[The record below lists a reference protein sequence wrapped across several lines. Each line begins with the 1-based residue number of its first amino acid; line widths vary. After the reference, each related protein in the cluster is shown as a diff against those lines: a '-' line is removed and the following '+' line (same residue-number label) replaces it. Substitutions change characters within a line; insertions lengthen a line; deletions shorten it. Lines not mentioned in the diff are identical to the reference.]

1 MHIKELTL
9 AEFDTFAKNH
19 ILSSY
24 YQSSSYALVMAE
36 NNYEYDLLG
45 YIDELGILKAVAL
58 ILIKKI
64 NIHHKYGYS
73 PKGFLI
79 DYFDYELLKSF
90 TNDIKKYYSKKL
102 DFIKINPEIAIGEI
116 NPYSKIT
123 NYNSNISL
131 RDYLKDIGYTK
142 LKDNLYFESKIPR
155 FNAFINL
162 KEYKFENLSK
172 NTKNKI
178 RKSLKKGLI
187 FEKVD
192 KDKMDIFFEF
202 IKHKK
207 NINEYYYKNYYNIF
221 EKTNSC
227 DLFLVKIDYEKYLL
241 NSQNLYNKEQEKNNI
256 LSEKLIA
263 NSSTLNINQKMA
275 SDRNLLSYR
284 NDIEIA
290 SHSIKDKKEEYIA
303 GAFIIKHNNRVNIV
317 ISGIDPKYK
326 SFNANYFLHYNLIE
340 YYKKDFK
347 FLDLN
352 GFTGDFSNDNPF
364 LGLNKFK
371 IGFNPH
377 IYEFI
382 GEYDLIINEKKYN
395 SLIRKGLLAKEFNK

>member
-303 GAFIIKHNNRVNIV
+303 GAFIIKHNNRANIV